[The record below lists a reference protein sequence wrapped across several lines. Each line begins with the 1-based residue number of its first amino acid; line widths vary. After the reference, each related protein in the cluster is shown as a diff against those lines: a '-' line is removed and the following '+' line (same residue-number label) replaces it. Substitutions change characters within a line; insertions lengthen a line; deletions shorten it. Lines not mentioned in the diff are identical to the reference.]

1 MTLDTHIPAHVRREV
16 ACEGA
21 SRWRLV
27 LAGGTLLLET
37 SRTGTQLVTS
47 IVGVEPGQDADLE
60 LDAAFAA

>member
-1 MTLDTHIPAHVRREV
+1 MTLDTTIPAHVRRQV

-21 SRWRLV
+21 CRWRRGV
-27 LAGGTLLLET
+27 AGGSIVLET
-37 SRTGTQLVTS
+37 RRIGTRLVTS